1 MHIHAPGKPV
11 KGIIQTGDLSTAASF
26 TLYDISTQEALTFSS
41 TGINP
46 RLILYLLSVSNGD
59 TAAVVTVFD
68 DKNGDGNVD
77 AGEPLWAKSMA
88 AKDLGGFEYKRG
100 IALLR
105 IPKVKASGASAN
117 TTVIFFGELQE

>member
-1 MHIHAPGKPV
+1 MHIHAPGRPV
-11 KGIIQTGDLSTAASF
+11 KGILQSDDLSTATVI
-26 TLYDISTQEALTFSS
+26 TLYDISTQEALTFSA
-41 TGINP
+41 TGPNP

-59 TAAVVTVFD
+59 SAAIVTVFD
-68 DKNGDGNVD
+68 DKDADGTVD
-77 AGEPLWAKSMA
+77 AGEPLFAKSMA